1 MDETLSVYVCI
12 YRGREREG
20 ERGGETWNN
29 ANGGVKGGGGGTR
42 RSKLQP
48 ILRSYDC
55 AKWYAKRFKS
65 RARTNA
71 CSLSLSRRS
80 FTDHLGHARELA
92 VTSGF
97 LPDTPTRCHTL
108 QNTRRHTPLEISI
121 RSKTRNNGWFEGI
134 NSSRDS
140 RPLVT
145 LLRYAVDLLLLL
157 LLLISNE

>member
-1 MDETLSVYVCI
+1 MYVSIGDEK
-12 YRGREREG
+12 ER

-71 CSLSLSRRS
+71 CSLSLSRHS

-157 LLLISNE
+157 LLISNEA